1 MRNDDLPPLPSGKP
15 RPASLA
21 WITDELLT
29 YTQDVWSKEYGRPVT
44 EDEAIEMLVNVKRL
58 GEVMLKVANRQE
70 HSNVDWETARR
81 NIDEQH
87 EKMAAREPWEKVC
100 NIKERVRLKKMYGPE
115 PRRRRGP
122 ERNAAAHDGLPD
134 ADQASD

>member
-1 MRNDDLPPLPSGKP
+1 MQANDLPPLPSGKP

-21 WITDELLT
+21 WITDELMT
-29 YTQDVWSKEYGRPVT
+29 YTQEVWAKEYGRPVT

-70 HSNVDWETARR
+70 HSNVDWETARQ
-81 NIDEQH
+81 NIEEQS
-87 EKMAAREPWEKVC
+87 EKLAARVPWEKVC

-115 PRRRRGP
+115 PRRRRRPDG
-122 ERNAAAHDGLPD
+122 NAPAHDGLPD
-134 ADQASD
+134 AD